1 MNTENKRQ
9 SLVNR
14 IKASDDY
21 KSFAGILENKKSN
34 EEAAKLIL
42 ESHAGRLT
50 MKQLD
55 FVFDLIDEP
64 YPCVLGG
71 KPVTG
76 PWFGRLLKRN
86 AQNFF
91 NKSEEEI
98 NSWFKIMLD
107 RQIPAVRRMDLLQG
121 EQYKIKGI
129 SVGFVT
135 LMLYILEKKNY
146 LIWFKN
152 LHEGLEILYPDL
164 GKYTGRSDQYLYFN
178 KKAMEFAMEF
188 SFEPTEMDW
197 VLSTGV
203 KKVIYKLH

>member
-1 MNTENKRQ
+1 MNTENKRE

-14 IKASDDY
+14 IKASADY
-21 KSFAGILENKKSN
+21 KSFAGILGNKKSN

-50 MKQLD
+50 IKQLN

-71 KPVTG
+71 KFVRG
-76 PWFGRLLKRN
+76 PWFGRLLKSN
-86 AQNFF
+86 AQKFF

-98 NSWFKIMLD
+98 NDWFEIMLN
-107 RQIPAVRRMDLLQG
+107 RKIPAVRRLDLLQG
-121 EQYKIKGI
+121 RQYKIKGI
-129 SVGFVT
+129 SVGFIT
-135 LMLYILEKKNY
+135 LMLYVLEKENY
-146 LIWFKN
+146 LIWFKK

-178 KKAMEFAMEF
+178 KQAREFASEF
-188 SFEPTEMDW
+188 SFEPAERDW
-197 VLSTGV
+197 VLSTGI
-203 KKVIYKLH
+203 KKVIE

>member
-146 LIWFKN
+146 LIWFKTFMKALRSCILIWAN
-152 LHEGLEILYPDL
+152 IQAVLISIFTLIKRPWNSPWNSALSLPRWTGYFQQGLR
-164 GKYTGRSDQYLYFN
+164 K
-178 KKAMEFAMEF
+178 
-188 SFEPTEMDW
+188 
-197 VLSTGV
+197 
-203 KKVIYKLH
+203 